1 MEGLDLAG
9 LAIAKENEDKYPFV
23 VSWFHTSSNRWHNGN
38 KAKMQ
43 FFEEQSKAQK
53 VYDRLL
59 AIKQS
64 DGTYQQGFITY
75 LTKNF

>member
-1 MEGLDLAG
+1 MEGLGLAG
-9 LAIAKENEDKYPFV
+9 LAIAKAKENKYRFV
-23 VSWFHTSSNRWHNGN
+23 VSWFHTSCYNRGD
-38 KAKMQ
+38 KSKMQ
-43 FFEEQSKAQK
+43 IFEEQSQAQK